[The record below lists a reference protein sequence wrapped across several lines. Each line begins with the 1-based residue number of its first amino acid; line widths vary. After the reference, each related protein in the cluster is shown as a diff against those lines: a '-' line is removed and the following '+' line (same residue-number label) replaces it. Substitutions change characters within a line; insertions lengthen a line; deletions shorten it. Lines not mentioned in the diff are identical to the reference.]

1 MQDFQYSGGRL
12 CCEEVPLESLAGQ
25 VGTPYYVYSERALTR
40 AFTELDRAFSG
51 IDHLVCFSV
60 KSNANL
66 AVVKHLGSLGAGSDI
81 VSGGELYR
89 SLRAGIPGERI
100 VFSGVGKSDAEIRY
114 ALESGILCF
123 NVESVPELEAIDRVA
138 AGMNLTAP
146 VSLRINPDVESHT
159 HEYTA
164 TGKKEKKFGVPLE
177 SSFELYREVAHFHH
191 LRPFGLDMHIGSQ
204 IVTYDPFVEALTK
217 LIELYR
223 RLGESGVKLQSI
235 DIGGGLGIRYKDE
248 EPMCPLVFARA
259 ILPLVK
265 PLGCRLILEP
275 GRYISGNAGALVTRV
290 VFYKQ
295 TAVKNFAIV
304 DAGMNDLIRPS
315 LYGSYHEIL
324 PVAEANGAAKVKMD
338 VVGPIC
344 ESGDFLAHDR
354 ELAPVRRGDLLAVLS
369 AGAYGFVMS
378 SNYNSRPR
386 VAEVLVSGG
395 SHRVVRRAETFEDLV
410 RGEEM

>member
-12 CCEEVPLESLAGQ
+12 CCEEVPLESLAAQ
-25 VGTPYYVYSERALTR
+25 VGTPCYVYSERALTR
-40 AFTELDRAFSG
+40 AFTELDRAFDG

-66 AVVKHLGSLGAGSDI
+66 AVIKHLGDLGAGSDI

-89 SLRAGIPGERI
+89 SLKAGIPGERI

-138 AGMNLTAP
+138 AGMGLTAP

-164 TGKKEKKFGVPLE
+164 TGKKEKKFGVPLDD
-177 SSFELYREVAHFHH
+177 SFELYREVARFSH

-217 LIELYR
+217 LVELYH
-223 RLGESGVKLQSI
+223 RLAENGIELQSI

-248 EPMCPLVFARA
+248 EPMCPRVFAQA

-290 VFYKQ
+290 VYYKQ

-315 LYGSYHEIL
+315 LYGSYHKIL
-324 PVAEANGAAKVKMD
+324 PVTEASGASKVKMD

-354 ELAPVRRGDLLAVLS
+354 ELSPVRRGDLLAVLS

-386 VAEVLVSGG
+386 VAEVLVSGS

-410 RGEEM
+410 RGEEI